1 MIRFALFIALPLVEM
16 AILIWT
22 GERIG
27 LLPTLGIV
35 ILTGI
40 AGAALVKRQGL
51 AVWAAARTRLADGA
65 LPTRE
70 LAHGAML
77 LVSGA
82 FLLTP
87 GFITDLTGFALLIP
101 AAREWLRRGL
111 GSRLVNR
118 YGRGTD
124 RTVRVDVWR

>member
-1 MIRFALFIALPLVEM
+1 MVRIALFVVLPLVEM

-27 LLPTLGIV
+27 ILPTLGI
-35 ILTGI
+35 IIATGI
-40 AGAALVKRQGL
+40 AGAALVKREGL
-51 AVWAAARTRLADGA
+51 SVWADAQSRLAEGRV
-65 LPTRE
+65 PTRE

-77 LVSGA
+77 LVAGA

-87 GFITDLTGFALLIP
+87 GFLTDIVGFSLLLP
-101 AAREWLRRGL
+101 TVREMIRRRV
-111 GSRLVNR
+111 GSRIVDR
-118 YGRGTD
+118 YGPGSG

>member
-1 MIRFALFIALPLVEM
+1 MFRFALFIALPLVEM

-27 LLPTLGIV
+27 LLPTLAI
-35 ILTGI
+35 IIATGI

-51 AVWAAARTRLADGA
+51 AVWAAARMRMADGA

-87 GFITDLTGFALLIP
+87 GFLTDITGFALLVP
-101 AAREWLRRGL
+101 AVREWLRRRVGTRVM
-111 GSRLVNR
+111 GR
-118 YGRGTD
+118 YGRGQD